1 MSVTKKML
9 LLILAALLGVAGLA
23 GLGIKEMNQ
32 VYSAA
37 DYGNVNSVPSV
48 LLMGK
53 NIEQFNRLRVRMY
66 RSLLVED
73 PARLSELDERIRDAR
88 SKFLDGLKEYER
100 LISDDTDRRLLEE
113 ERSHFAEYDRR
124 TSEALA
130 MVRNRHRAEGIE
142 AFLAATT
149 VADKV
154 NTTLSEH
161 LDYNEKLSRKGS
173 EAAATTKDGAFNLLL
188 GVGVLTVL
196 AVALLG
202 AYITRSLL
210 RSLGGEPATAVE
222 VARRVAQGDL
232 STEIH
237 LAPGD
242 STSLMAALKA
252 MTDSLQGLIDEM
264 NRMSREHDQGDIDVV
279 IDSGRF
285 QGSYKTMAEG
295 VNRMVAGHIAVKK
308 KAMACV
314 KAFGEG
320 DFDAPL
326 ETFPG
331 KKRFINDTVE
341 QLRSNVKDFIAQMH
355 RMSSEHDQ
363 GDIDVVIDSGRFQGS
378 YKTMAEGVNAMVGGH
393 IAVKKKAMACVKA
406 FGEGDFDAPLE
417 TFPG

>member
-264 NRMSREHDQGDIDVV
+264 GRMSREHDQGDIDVV
-279 IDSGRF
+279 IDSG
-285 QGSYKTMAEG
+285 
-295 VNRMVAGHIAVKK
+295 
-308 KAMACV
+308 
-314 KAFGEG
+314 
-320 DFDAPL
+320 
-326 ETFPG
+326 
-331 KKRFINDTVE
+331 
-341 QLRSNVKDFIAQMH
+341 
-355 RMSSEHDQ
+355 
-363 GDIDVVIDSGRFQGS
+363 
-378 YKTMAEGVNAMVGGH
+378 
-393 IAVKKKAMACVKA
+393 
-406 FGEGDFDAPLE
+406 
-417 TFPG
+417 